1 MRIELSHDLIGKQ
14 VYARL
19 SADEKAIRKAARM
32 LKDSY
37 ELHTSLSEEGK
48 SRLLNREE
56 LIFLSSYTKDIQ
68 PGPKMVAY
76 LEESEEAVQE
86 AEEAEKK
93 RLKDEISL
101 RDKQRRTARNFN
113 ILLGVAILGLV
124 LFGSYVLY
132 PEIDKIRKDRD
143 IAEAKKDSIQQV
155 ELEIGKALKN
165 EITKKDSL
173 VEEALEVA
181 LGPEKVLST
190 SARNIPKLQSLKAR
204 LEARLENL
212 NTEGIRYKWG
222 WTPEKELQLISHIFS
237 KTNPILNPEQ
247 KEYFKNIMDVV
258 KNDSSNNYEVDLE
271 VHTNS
276 AGDYS
281 VNGGV
286 SLERAAQVAR
296 ILLES
301 LKEDKNTELN
311 IYSKGESEPFN
322 GNPNDDR
329 RTVLNFSIR
338 ESR

>member
-37 ELHTSLSEEGK
+37 ELHTSLSEGGK

-56 LIFLSSYTKDIQ
+56 LIFLSSYIKDIQ

-93 RLKDEISL
+93 RLKDEIAL
-101 RDKQRRTARNFN
+101 RNKQRRTARNFN
-113 ILLGVAILGLV
+113 ILLGVTILGLV

-132 PEIDKIRKDRD
+132 PEIDKIRQARD
-143 IAEAKKDSIQQV
+143 VAEAKKDSIQQV
-155 ELEIGKALKN
+155 EVEIGKALKN

-181 LGPEKVLST
+181 LGPDKVISA
-190 SARNIPKLQSLKAR
+190 SARNIPKLQSLKGR
-204 LEARLENL
+204 LEARLESL
-212 NTEGIRYKWG
+212 NSEGIRYRWG
-222 WTPEKELQLISHIFS
+222 WTDKKELQLISHIFS
-237 KTNPILNPEQ
+237 KANPNLNPEQ
-247 KEYFKNIMDVV
+247 TAYFKNIMEVV
-258 KNDSSNNYEVDLE
+258 KKDSINNYEIDLE

-296 ILLES
+296 VLLES

-338 ESR
+338 E

>member
-56 LIFLSSYTKDIQ
+56 LIFLSSYIKDIQ

-93 RLKDEISL
+93 RLKDEIAL
-101 RDKQRRTARNFN
+101 REKQRQTARRFN
-113 ILLGVAILGLV
+113 LLLGVVLTGLIAY
-124 LFGSYVLY
+124 GSITLI
-132 PEIDKIRKDRD
+132 PEIQAAIKARD
-143 IAEAKKDSIQQV
+143 EAVLEKEELEEAKENTEK
-155 ELEIGKALKN
+155 ELKN

-181 LGPEKVLST
+181 LGPEKVLSS
-190 SARNIPKLQSLKAR
+190 SARNIPKLQSLKGR
-204 LEARLENL
+204 LEARMGNL
-212 NTEGIRYKWG
+212 NTKGIRYSWG
-222 WTPEKELQLISHIFS
+222 WTKEKELQLISHIFS
-237 KTNPILNPEQ
+237 KANPNLNPEQ
-247 KEYFKNIMDVV
+247 TTYFKNIMDVV
-258 KNDSSNNYEVDLE
+258 KNDSINNYEVDLE

-296 ILLES
+296 VLLES
-301 LKEDKNTELN
+301 LKDDKNTELN

-338 ESR
+338 K